1 MTITYPLTLP
11 DTTSFASVRILAK
24 TTVGL
29 TQSPFS
35 YKQQVYKF
43 SGEFWEAD
51 VQLVP
56 MKRNTC
62 EDWISFL
69 TQLKGIYGTF
79 YLNPDPNGLTARGT
93 CSVTP
98 GTPIVNGAHSARAN
112 TLSITNAGTSQTNYF
127 KSGDYISI
135 GTGTSRQLLKVLQ
148 NTNTDSSGNCV
159 VDIFPALRTDL
170 SGSESIT
177 VSNATGVFRLA
188 SNEMNWNVNHASV
201 YGISFT
207 AIEAL

>member
-1 MTITYPLTLP
+1 MTITYPLSLP
-11 DTTSFASVRILAK
+11 DTTSFASVRIMAK

-35 YKQQVYKF
+35 YQQQVYKF

-112 TLSITNAGTSQTNYF
+112 TLSITNAGPSQTNYF

-148 NTNTDSSGNCV
+148 NTNTDVSGNCV
-159 VDIFPALRTDL
+159 VDIFPALRADL
-170 SGSESIT
+170 SGSETIT

-188 SNEMNWNVNHASV
+188 SNEMNWNVNHAYV